1 MPDVVEIF
9 FSYAHADEALMN
21 DVRRQ
26 LIVYERNGRILKWH
40 DRQIPAGSEWRA
52 EIDWRLHHARV
63 VLLFVSPHFIESRYC
78 YEVEGAAALRRHET
92 GEARVI
98 PVILRPCSW
107 QEAPFG
113 KLQALPRDG
122 KPVSQWADRDEASLE
137 VARGVMAAVDALAG
151 ETNELTAPS
160 VPHDSGSIITLRD
173 PPTVRVTRTDREII
187 PVNIV
192 LSSGVRISAE
202 VPVDVLVSQLLP
214 ILVEKLS
221 LPATASDGRPLSFRL
236 SSRSRGTALATDLT
250 LRQNGVQP
258 GETLSIHGEFTAG

>member
-9 FSYAHADEALMN
+9 FSYAHADEDLMN

-26 LIVYERNGRILKWH
+26 LVIFERNGRILKWH
-40 DRQIPAGSEWRA
+40 DRQIPPGSEWRA
-52 EIDWRLHHARV
+52 EIDWRLDRARV

-78 YEVEGAAALRRHET
+78 YEVEGAAALRRHQI

-122 KPVSQWADRDEASLE
+122 KPVSQWADRDEACLE
-137 VARGVMAAVDALAG
+137 VARGVMAAVDALTA
-151 ETNELTAPS
+151 ETGKSGAPT
-160 VPHDSGSIITLRD
+160 VLRD
-173 PPTVRVTRTDREII
+173 LAGVIREEGSPTVRVTRAEREII
-187 PVNIV
+187 PITIT
-192 LSSGVRISAE
+192 LASGVRISAE
-202 VPVDVLVSQLLP
+202 VPVDVLVSQLIP
-214 ILVEKLS
+214 ILIKKLG
-221 LPATASDGRPLSFRL
+221 LPDTASDGRPLSFKL
-236 SSRSRGTALATDLT
+236 SSRSQGTILASDLT